1 MERPTEEAAGVHEH
15 YTILREPEVMSLGG
29 TATLVVHAGGDIDL
43 QACPTLRGVI
53 LDAVADAR
61 AEAVTVDL
69 TRATFID
76 SAALQAL
83 LHGFLAASE
92 AHKGFHVANAHGIVE
107 QVLVTTGMLE
117 VFNGRR

>member
-1 MERPTEEAAGVHEH
+1 MHDH
-15 YTILREPEVMSLGG
+15 YTILREPDVLRLGG

-43 QACPTLRGVI
+43 QACPTLRRVI
-53 LDAVADAR
+53 LDAVADVH

-69 TRATFID
+69 ARATFID

-83 LHGFLAASE
+83 IHGFLATTE
-92 AHKGFHVANAHGIVE
+92 ARKSFQVTNARGIVQ